1 MSGRYGI
8 MYRYKTEEETIW
20 QYCNRIQC
28 GLLTGRYDMSMSLII
43 IDIIFKAS
51 VILMRDDYM
60 PVVESVHNWCSQ
72 DILLYIMLLLILEE
86 VSLASSF
93 VLFCSGILVNLS
105 FVVCKKQQC
114 LSFPAQK

>member
-1 MSGRYGI
+1 MNGRYGI

-20 QYCNRIQC
+20 QYCNKIHC

-86 VSLASSF
+86 VS
-93 VLFCSGILVNLS
+93 
-105 FVVCKKQQC
+105 
-114 LSFPAQK
+114 